1 MKKLLTS
8 FLLGLTILSSTACKH
23 PGKEAETVT
32 TNTTAPENSDDISKN
47 EYIDSYGEKI
57 EVTINRS
64 KNTATVHLNG
74 KTYDLKKSDALPE
87 YTASN
92 EEYQYSEIK
101 GNITFLKKNVDMV
114 LFHLKQAK
122 KESGPAKMAS
132 Y

>member
-1 MKKLLTS
+1 MKKLLTPI
-8 FLLGLTILSSTACKH
+8 LLGLTIITLTACKH
-23 PGKEAETVT
+23 PGKEAENVT
-32 TNTTAPENSDDISKN
+32 ATASPENTDEISKN
-47 EYIDSYGEKI
+47 VYVDSYGEKI
-57 EVTINRS
+57 EVTINKT
-64 KNTATVHLNG
+64 KNTATIHLNG

-92 EEYQYSEIK
+92 EEFQYSDIK

>member
-1 MKKLLTS
+1 MKKLLTTV
-8 FLLGLTILSSTACKH
+8 LLGLAVLSSTACKH
-23 PGKEAETVT
+23 PGKDAETVT
-32 TNTTAPENSDDISKN
+32 AATPENTDDISKN
-47 EYIDSYGEKI
+47 VYVDSYGEKI

-74 KTYDLKKSDALPE
+74 KTYDLKKSSALPE

>member
-1 MKKLLTS
+1 MKNLLLS
-8 FLLGLTILSSTACKH
+8 ILFGLTIISLTACKH
-23 PGKEAETVT
+23 PGKEAETIT
-32 TNTTAPENSDDISKN
+32 AAAPENTDDISKN
-47 EYIDSYGEKI
+47 VYVDSYGEKI
-57 EVTINRS
+57 EVTINNT
-64 KNTATVHLNG
+64 KNTATIHLNG
-74 KTYDLKKSDALPE
+74 KTFDLKKSDALPE

-92 EEYQYSEIK
+92 EEYQYSDIK

>member
-1 MKKLLTS
+1 MKKLLALI
-8 FLLGLTILSSTACKH
+8 LLIILIPTACKH
-23 PGKEAETVT
+23 PGKEAETI
-32 TNTTAPENSDDISKN
+32 ASALPENKDNITKN
-47 EYIDSYGEKI
+47 IYVDSYGEKI
-57 EVTINRS
+57 EVIINHT

-114 LFHLKQAK
+114 LFHLKKNK
-122 KESGPAKMAS
+122 KDAGPAKMAS

>member
-1 MKKLLTS
+1 MKKLLTPI
-8 FLLGLTILSSTACKH
+8 LWGLTIVSLAACKH
-23 PGKEAETVT
+23 PGKEAETI
-32 TNTTAPENSDDISKN
+32 TAATPENTDDISKN
-47 EYIDSYGEKI
+47 IYVDSDGEKI
-57 EVTINRS
+57 EVSINS
-64 KNTATVHLNG
+64 TKNTATVHLNG
-74 KTYDLKKSDALPE
+74 KTYDLKKSIALPE

-122 KESGPAKMAS
+122 KDSGPAKMAS

>member
-1 MKKLLTS
+1 MKKLLTPI
-8 FLLGLTILSSTACKH
+8 LIGLSILSSTACKH
-23 PGKEAETVT
+23 PGKETETIT
-32 TNTTAPENSDDISKN
+32 AAAPENTDDISKN
-47 EYIDSYGEKI
+47 VYVDSYGEKI
-57 EVTINRS
+57 EVIINKT

-74 KTYDLKKSDALPE
+74 QTFDLKKSDALPE

-114 LFHLKQAK
+114 LFHLKQSK

>member
-1 MKKLLTS
+1 MKNLFT
-8 FLLGLTILSSTACKH
+8 TILMGLAVLSTTACKH
-23 PGKEAETVT
+23 PGKDAEVI
-32 TNTTAPENSDDISKN
+32 TNAAPENADQISKN
-47 EYIDSYGEKI
+47 IYVDSYGEKI
-57 EVTINRS
+57 EVIINNT
-64 KNTATVHLNG
+64 KNTATVHLSG

-92 EEYQYSEIK
+92 EEYQYSDIK

-114 LFHLKQAK
+114 LFHLKKDK

>member
-1 MKKLLTS
+1 MKNLLTPI
-8 FLLGLTILSSTACKH
+8 LIGLAVLSSTACKH
-23 PGKEAETVT
+23 PSKEAENVT
-32 TNTTAPENSDDISKN
+32 AAAPENTDNISKN
-47 EYIDSYGEKI
+47 VYVDSYGEKI
-57 EVTINRS
+57 EVTINQT
-64 KNTATVHLNG
+64 KNTATIHLNG

-122 KESGPAKMAS
+122 KESDPAKMAS

>member
-1 MKKLLTS
+1 MKNLLPS
-8 FLLGLTILSSTACKH
+8 ILLGLTILSSTACKH
-23 PGKEAETVT
+23 PGKEADILTA
-32 TNTTAPENSDDISKN
+32 APENKDDISKN
-47 EYIDSYGEKI
+47 VYVDSYGEKI
-57 EVTINRS
+57 EVTINS
-64 KNTATVHLNG
+64 TKNTATVHLSG
-74 KTYDLKKSDALPE
+74 KTYDLKKSEALPE

-114 LFHLKQAK
+114 LFHLKKDK

>member
-1 MKKLLTS
+1 MKKLLLPVL
-8 FLLGLTILSSTACKH
+8 FGLTIISLAACKH
-23 PGKEAETVT
+23 PGKEAETITAV
-32 TNTTAPENSDDISKN
+32 APENTDDISKN
-47 EYIDSYGEKI
+47 VYVDSYGEKI
-57 EVTINRS
+57 EVTINNT
-64 KNTATVHLNG
+64 KNTATIHLNG
-74 KTYDLKKSDALPE
+74 KTFDLKKSDALPE

-92 EEYQYSEIK
+92 EEYQYSDIK

>member
-1 MKKLLTS
+1 MKKLLPTV
-8 FLLGLTILSSTACKH
+8 LLGLAVLSSTACKH
-23 PGKEAETVT
+23 PGKDAETVT
-32 TNTTAPENSDDISKN
+32 AATPENTDDISKN
-47 EYIDSYGEKI
+47 VYVDSYGEKI

-74 KTYDLKKSDALPE
+74 KTYDLKKSDALPD

-114 LFHLKQAK
+114 LFHLKQVK

>member
-1 MKKLLTS
+1 MKNLLPAI
-8 FLLGLTILSSTACKH
+8 LLGWTILSLTACKH
-23 PGKEAETVT
+23 PSKEAEVLTA
-32 TNTTAPENSDDISKN
+32 APENKDDISKN
-47 EYIDSYGEKI
+47 VYVDSYGEKI
-57 EVTINRS
+57 EVIINNT

-101 GNITFLKKNVDMV
+101 GNISFLKKNVDMV
-114 LFHLKQAK
+114 LFHHKRDK

>member
-1 MKKLLTS
+1 MKKLFTTV
-8 FLLGLTILSSTACKH
+8 LLGLAVLSSTACKQ
-23 PGKEAETVT
+23 PGKDAETVT
-32 TNTTAPENSDDISKN
+32 AATPENTDDISKDV
-47 EYIDSYGEKI
+47 YVDSYGEKI

-64 KNTATVHLNG
+64 KNTATIHLNG
-74 KTYDLKKSDALPE
+74 KTYDLKKSAALPE

>member
-1 MKKLLTS
+1 MKKLLPPI
-8 FLLGLTILSSTACKH
+8 LMGLIILSSTACKH
-23 PGKEAETVT
+23 PGKEAETI
-32 TNTTAPENSDDISKN
+32 TAVPENTDKITKN
-47 EYIDSYGEKI
+47 VYVDSYGEKI
-57 EVTINRS
+57 EVTINNT
-64 KNTATVHLNG
+64 KNTATIHLNG

-114 LFHLKQAK
+114 LFHLKQTK
-122 KESGPAKMAS
+122 KKSVPAKMAS

>member
-1 MKKLLTS
+1 MKKLLVPVL
-8 FLLGLTILSSTACKH
+8 FGLTIISLTACKH
-23 PGKEAETVT
+23 PGKEAETITAV
-32 TNTTAPENSDDISKN
+32 APENTDDISKN
-47 EYIDSYGEKI
+47 VYVDSYGEKI
-57 EVTINRS
+57 EVTINNT
-64 KNTATVHLNG
+64 KNTATIHLNG
-74 KTYDLKKSDALPE
+74 KTFDLKKSDALPE

-92 EEYQYSEIK
+92 EEYQYSDIK

>member
-8 FLLGLTILSSTACKH
+8 VLLGLTILSSTTCKH
-23 PGKEAETVT
+23 PGKEAETVIT
-32 TNTTAPENSDDISKN
+32 STPENTDHISKN
-47 EYIDSYGEKI
+47 IYVDSYGEKI
-57 EVTINRS
+57 EVTINS
-64 KNTATVHLNG
+64 TKNTATIHLDG

-114 LFHLKQAK
+114 LFHLKKDK

>member
-1 MKKLLTS
+1 MKKLLTA
-8 FLLGLTILSSTACKH
+8 LLFGLAVLSQTACKH
-23 PGKEAETVT
+23 PGKDAETI
-32 TNTTAPENSDDISKN
+32 TAATPENTDDISKDV
-47 EYIDSYGEKI
+47 YVDSYGEKI
-57 EVTINRS
+57 EVTINRT
-64 KNTATVHLNG
+64 KNIATVHLNG
-74 KTYDLKKSDALPE
+74 KTYDLKKSEALPD

-114 LFHLKQAK
+114 LFHLKQTK

>member
-1 MKKLLTS
+1 MKNLLTS
-8 FLLGLTILSSTACKH
+8 ILFGLTILSSTACKH
-23 PGKEAETVT
+23 PSKETETVT
-32 TNTTAPENSDDISKN
+32 TATPENSDEISKDV
-47 EYIDSYGEKI
+47 YVDSYGEKI

-64 KNTATVHLNG
+64 KNTATVYLNG

-122 KESGPAKMAS
+122 KESAPAKMAS

>member
-1 MKKLLTS
+1 MKKLLLTI
-8 FLLGLTILSSTACKH
+8 LLGLAVLSSTACKH
-23 PGKEAETVT
+23 PGKEAETITST
-32 TNTTAPENSDDISKN
+32 TSENTDDISKDV
-47 EYIDSYGEKI
+47 YVDSYGEKI

>member
-1 MKKLLTS
+1 MKNLLPS
-8 FLLGLTILSSTACKH
+8 ILLGLAILSSTACKH
-23 PGKEAETVT
+23 PGKEAEALTV
-32 TNTTAPENSDDISKN
+32 APENKDEISKN
-47 EYIDSYGEKI
+47 VYVDSYGEKI
-57 EVTINRS
+57 EVTINS
-64 KNTATVHLNG
+64 TKNTATVHLNG

-114 LFHLKQAK
+114 LFHHKK
-122 KESGPAKMAS
+122 ERKESGPAKMAS